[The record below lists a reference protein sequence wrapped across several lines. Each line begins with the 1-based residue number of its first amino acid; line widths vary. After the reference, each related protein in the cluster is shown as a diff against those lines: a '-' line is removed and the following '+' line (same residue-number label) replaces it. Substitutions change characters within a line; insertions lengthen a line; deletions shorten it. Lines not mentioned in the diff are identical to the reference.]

1 MRKTLSIL
9 FVLLTLAFP
18 VSVKAQYYSINVDYG
33 TMEAMSEAFTTEAAM
48 EALHN
53 ENLQKIYDSYKA
65 AEVASAGIFSSKYLD
80 RKALTNLNLWDDRQ
94 ENYYYNRIYKIVSR
108 RIIPKIV
115 VCAQLMIEDPSTAIY
130 WGSYL
135 LKTCDDVKSLCQQ
148 FENIVTNSTLSF
160 NDIAFLEISEELKAV
175 FNLAKLG
182 GIDWKELF
190 EHLGD
195 DIEGAFSEENLK
207 ADLDNLISKGVG
219 LANAGY
225 NNGVNQLLQGTS
237 FGGTFMEKV
246 GSVLT
251 LADNVRN
258 MYEEYKDLS
267 ATQVLTT
274 VIGQENI
281 GTLFNLSD
289 YNLTRWID
297 DWASAAQGSYYTQR
311 VYIYRRD
318 AGSETLCNYNP
329 PTDDNSIING
339 GEWYRISTKDP
350 NFYPNST
357 QYEAALL
364 NSEGYAGWSRERVR
378 QLNASGDG
386 FSYSIYYSPLAYI
399 LSKSKSGQYAK
410 AYAYS
415 IQVTKSWN
423 VKEEVYEAVFD
434 SYSMDWNTF
443 MAQMNARLNQYN
455 ENGDHRDIENTSEL
469 NDYIS
474 THPTESNYTYY
485 IGYDNRNYY
494 QASNAQKIAGA
505 ASATFSITCHDGG
518 TLGKGSTTY
527 KCSHCGSSPSSHTKE
542 CSMYTTLTGTSEIDT
557 GELQAKI
564 AQLQQEAAHLQS
576 QLDALNAENSE
587 LLRKMS
593 QATTTEEYNQ
603 YQATYNSNKQKI
615 RDLQSQLDTINQSII
630 DTRNAISEAEEGER
644 AQTDDYTRIPQ
655 LMKSMKDAYGITWTD
670 NGSWTGYTFIRNGTV
685 GSVKGTVT
693 FKATVSIARR
703 PKYFLGIKIHR
714 AIVQIAWT
722 LTTDYSDTQV
732 VAVLDLDPQKSDAEK
747 AAEVNAK
754 IAEIAREYPNCDTS
768 VEYAK
773 TEPVEADDTDDTYHL
788 LWSSD
793 RLEIARDIDT
803 RLTKIYADL
812 VSLEKMMHY
821 KHSIIDILRTI
832 APYIND
838 EQGRRLT
845 LVEQCRKRWLRHAAN
860 SSHSDSYNGKYD
872 DEDE

>member
-1 MRKTLSIL
+1 MKIL
-9 FVLLTLAFP
+9 NHILALILTLAALP
-18 VSVKAQYYSINVDYG
+18 VKAQYYSINVDYG

-80 RKALTNLNLWDDRQ
+80 RRALTNLNLWDDRQ

-108 RIIPKIV
+108 RIIPKMI

-160 NDIAFLEISEELKAV
+160 NDIAFLEIAEELKTV
-175 FNLAKLG
+175 FNLANLG

-195 DIEGAFSEENLK
+195 DIEGAFTEENLK

-225 NNGVNQLLQGTS
+225 N
-237 FGGTFMEKV
+237 
-246 GSVLT
+246 
-251 LADNVRN
+251 
-258 MYEEYKDLS
+258 
-267 ATQVLTT
+267 
-274 VIGQENI
+274 
-281 GTLFNLSD
+281 NLSD

-318 AGSETLCNYNP
+318 AGSETLCDYNP

-339 GEWYRISTKDP
+339 GEWYRISTSDP
-350 NFYPNST
+350 NFYPSSA
-357 QYEAALL
+357 QYEAALH
-364 NSEGYAGWSRERVR
+364 NSESYAGWSRERVR

-386 FSYSIYYSPLAYI
+386 FTYSIYYSPLAYI
-399 LSKSKSGQYAK
+399 LSKSRSGQYAK

-423 VKEEVYEAVFD
+423 IKEEVYEAVFD

-443 MAQMNARLNQYN
+443 IAQMNVRLNQYN
-455 ENGDHRDIENTSEL
+455 ENGDHRDIENASEL
-469 NDYIS
+469 NDYIA

-527 KCSHCGSSPSSHTKE
+527 KCSSCGGSPSNHTKE
-542 CSMYTTLTGTSEIDT
+542 CSMYTTLTGASEIDT

-630 DTRNAISEAEEGER
+630 DTRNAISDAEEGER

-714 AIVQIAWT
+714 AIVQIDWE
-722 LTTDYSDTQV
+722 LTS
-732 VAVLDLDPQKSDAEK
+732 SWS
-747 AAEVNAK
+747 
-754 IAEIAREYPNCDTS
+754 DTS
-768 VEYAK
+768 VAETMELDASKTDDENAAIVNQHLSELAQEHPSCNVSVEYSRS
-773 TEPVEADDTDDTYHL
+773 PGLDVEDTDGVRHL
-788 LWSSD
+788 LWASD
-793 RLEIARDIDT
+793 RLEIARGIEA
-803 RLTKIYADL
+803 RLAKIYTDL
-812 VSLEKMMHY
+812 ATIEKFLHY
-821 KHSIIDILRTI
+821 KHTVRDWVRDLLPKLNADKNRKMNI
-832 APYIND
+832 A
-838 EQGRRLT
+838 EKSRR
-845 LVEQCRKRWLRHAAN
+845 RWMHN
-860 SSHSDSYNGKYD
+860 GGSDYYDWEEENNFYD
-872 DEDE
+872 DVEP

>member
-175 FNLAKLG
+175 F
-182 GIDWKELF
+182 
-190 EHLGD
+190 
-195 DIEGAFSEENLK
+195 
-207 ADLDNLISKGVG
+207 SKGVG

-281 GTLFNLSD
+281 GNLFNLSD

-415 IQVTKSWN
+415 I
-423 VKEEVYEAVFD
+423 
-434 SYSMDWNTF
+434 
-443 MAQMNARLNQYN
+443 
-455 ENGDHRDIENTSEL
+455 
-469 NDYIS
+469 
-474 THPTESNYTYY
+474 
-485 IGYDNRNYY
+485 
-494 QASNAQKIAGA
+494 
-505 ASATFSITCHDGG
+505 
-518 TLGKGSTTY
+518 
-527 KCSHCGSSPSSHTKE
+527 
-542 CSMYTTLTGTSEIDT
+542 
-557 GELQAKI
+557 
-564 AQLQQEAAHLQS
+564 
-576 QLDALNAENSE
+576 
-587 LLRKMS
+587 
-593 QATTTEEYNQ
+593 
-603 YQATYNSNKQKI
+603 
-615 RDLQSQLDTINQSII
+615 
-630 DTRNAISEAEEGER
+630 
-644 AQTDDYTRIPQ
+644 
-655 LMKSMKDAYGITWTD
+655 
-670 NGSWTGYTFIRNGTV
+670 
-685 GSVKGTVT
+685 
-693 FKATVSIARR
+693 
-703 PKYFLGIKIHR
+703 
-714 AIVQIAWT
+714 
-722 LTTDYSDTQV
+722 
-732 VAVLDLDPQKSDAEK
+732 
-747 AAEVNAK
+747 
-754 IAEIAREYPNCDTS
+754 
-768 VEYAK
+768 
-773 TEPVEADDTDDTYHL
+773 
-788 LWSSD
+788 
-793 RLEIARDIDT
+793 
-803 RLTKIYADL
+803 
-812 VSLEKMMHY
+812 
-821 KHSIIDILRTI
+821 
-832 APYIND
+832 
-838 EQGRRLT
+838 
-845 LVEQCRKRWLRHAAN
+845 
-860 SSHSDSYNGKYD
+860 
-872 DEDE
+872 

>member
-1 MRKTLSIL
+1 MKKSLSIL
-9 FVLLTLAFP
+9 ILLLTLA
-18 VSVKAQYYSINVDYG
+18 VHTVKAQYYSINVDYG
-33 TMEAMSEAFTTEAAM
+33 TMAAMSEAYTTEAAM

-65 AEVASAGIFSSKYLD
+65 AEIASAGIFSSKYLD
-80 RKALTNLNLWDDRQ
+80 RRALTNLNLWDDRQ

-108 RIIPKIV
+108 RIIPKMI

-135 LKTCDDVKSLCQQ
+135 LKTCDD
-148 FENIVTNSTLSF
+148 LSF
-160 NDIAFLEISEELKAV
+160 NDIAFLEIAEDLKAV
-175 FNLAKLG
+175 FNLANLG

-195 DIEGAFSEENLK
+195 DIEGAFTEENLK

-225 NNGVNQLLQGTS
+225 
-237 FGGTFMEKV
+237 
-246 GSVLT
+246 
-251 LADNVRN
+251 
-258 MYEEYKDLS
+258 
-267 ATQVLTT
+267 
-274 VIGQENI
+274 IGQENI
-281 GTLFNLSD
+281 GNLFNLSD
-289 YNLTRWID
+289 YNLNRWID

-318 AGSETLCNYNP
+318 AGSETLCDYNP
-329 PTDDNSIING
+329 PTDDNSIVNG

-350 NFYPNST
+350 NFYPSSA
-357 QYEAALL
+357 QYEAALQ
-364 NSEGYAGWSRERVR
+364 NSERYAGWSRERVR

-386 FSYSIYYSPLAYI
+386 FTYSIYYSPLAYI
-399 LSKSKSGQYAK
+399 LSKKKSGQYAK

-415 IQVTKSWN
+415 IKVTKSWN
-423 VKEEVYEAVFD
+423 IKEEVYEAVFD

-455 ENGDHRDIENTSEL
+455 ENGDHQDIENVSDL

-527 KCSHCGSSPSSHTKE
+527 KCNHCGSSPNSHTKE
-542 CSMYTTLTGTSEIDT
+542 CSMYTTLNGEAEINT

-564 AQLQQEAAHLQS
+564 TQLQEEASHLQS
-576 QLDALNAENSE
+576 QLDALNDENSE

-593 QATTTEEYNQ
+593 NATTTEEYNQ

-615 RDLQSQLDTINQSII
+615 RDLQAQLDAINQSII
-630 DTRNAISEAEEGER
+630 DTRNAIAEAEEGER

-655 LMKSMKDAYGITWTD
+655 LMKAMKDAYGITWTD

-685 GSVKGTVT
+685 GSVKGSVT

-714 AIVQIAWT
+714 AIVQIDWE
-722 LTTDYSDTQV
+722 LTS
-732 VAVLDLDPQKSDAEK
+732 SWS
-747 AAEVNAK
+747 
-754 IAEIAREYPNCDTS
+754 DTS
-768 VEYAK
+768 VAETMELDPSKTDEENAAIVNQRMSELAQEYPSCTVSVEYSRRPGIE
-773 TEPVEADDTDDTYHL
+773 TEDTDGVRHL
-788 LWSSD
+788 LWASD
-793 RLEIARDIDT
+793 RLEIARGIEA
-803 RLTKIYADL
+803 RLAKIYTDL
-812 VSLEKMMHY
+812 ATIEKFLHY
-821 KHSIIDILRTI
+821 KHTVRDWVRDLLPKLNADKNRKMNI
-832 APYIND
+832 A
-838 EQGRRLT
+838 EKSRR
-845 LVEQCRKRWLRHAAN
+845 RWMHN
-860 SSHSDSYNGKYD
+860 GGSDYYDWEEENNNYD
-872 DEDE
+872 DVEP